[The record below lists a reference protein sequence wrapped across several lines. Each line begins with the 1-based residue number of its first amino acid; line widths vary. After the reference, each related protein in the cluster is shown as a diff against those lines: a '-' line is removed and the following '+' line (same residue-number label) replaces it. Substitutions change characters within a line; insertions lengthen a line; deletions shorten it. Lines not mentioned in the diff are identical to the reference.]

1 MKRKGIN
8 LGYPFKSTGTTV
20 DLLDIT
26 APPWLRSISS
36 SALLVNITKKI
47 KGLPRGFPCSSVGK
61 ESACNGG
68 DPGLIPRSGRSPGE
82 GNGSPLQYSCLEI
95 PMDRGAWRA
104 TIPCGCK
111 SWTQLSYLQDK
122 TKKII
127 TGSPLTI
134 FVPHTLEAL
143 LNSHHTQC
151 FSVSDLT
158 FSEVLLLT
166 TSHITLVHCENFNPT
181 VLLSSITS
189 EVPCDCLTA
198 MDHLLTPCDNLWKI
212 LLDNFDFSWFSNG
225 SYLKGDNHKYC
236 AGYLTVTSFD
246 AEAASLPIGS
256 DGKACACSVGDPGS
270 IPALGRSPGEGN
282 GNPLQYSCLENSM
295 D

>member
-1 MKRKGIN
+1 
-8 LGYPFKSTGTTV
+8 
-20 DLLDIT
+20 
-26 APPWLRSISS
+26 
-36 SALLVNITKKI
+36 
-47 KGLPRGFPCSSVGK
+47 
-61 ESACNGG
+61 
-68 DPGLIPRSGRSPGE
+68 
-82 GNGSPLQYSCLEI
+82 
-95 PMDRGAWRA
+95 MDRGAWRA

-189 EVPCDCLTA
+189 EVSCD
-198 MDHLLTPCDNLWKI
+198 
-212 LLDNFDFSWFSNG
+212 
-225 SYLKGDNHKYC
+225 
-236 AGYLTVTSFD
+236 
-246 AEAASLPIGS
+246 
-256 DGKACACSVGDPGS
+256 
-270 IPALGRSPGEGN
+270 
-282 GNPLQYSCLENSM
+282 
-295 D
+295 